1 VGKYSTET
9 LYSTDSALVGIRGLY
24 NFGPDPRS
32 PESPSATED
41 TLKPERYGR
50 LSAGGELYYGLANK
64 SGGVSTGLRFTT
76 LPQHTGFPMT
86 MTAILNPLMGNLSAS
101 YAVKAGRDLSMATR
115 FDFNVFSYESGVV
128 LGCEL
133 WRRTRNEDGGVI
145 KTIPK
150 ATEPSPM
157 ADEDVQGV
165 LKARIDQ
172 SGSVGLLWEG
182 RIKDLLFSLGKVD
195 SY

>member
-1 VGKYSTET
+1 MGKYSTET

-32 PESPSATED
+32 PDHPLAAED
-41 TLKPERYGR
+41 PPKPERYGR

-133 WRRTRNEDGGVI
+133 WRRTRNEDGHNLE
-145 KTIPK
+145 TISK
-150 ATEPSPM
+150 AAESPST
-157 ADEDVQGV
+157 ADLNIQGV

-182 RIKDLLFSLGKVD
+182 RIKDLLFSLGKLNP
-195 SY
+195 Y